1 MNAIIEEELIKLGK
15 GVAVIVVSGTII
27 MLVVVSVG
35 VENSDLSRTLA

>member
-27 MLVVVSVG
+27 MMLVVVSVG
-35 VENSDLSRTLA
+35 VENSDL